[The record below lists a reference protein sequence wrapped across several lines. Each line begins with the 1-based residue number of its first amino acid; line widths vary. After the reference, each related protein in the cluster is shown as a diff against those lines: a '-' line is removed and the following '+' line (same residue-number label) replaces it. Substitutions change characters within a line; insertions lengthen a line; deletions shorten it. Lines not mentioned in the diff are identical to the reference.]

1 MLRAVGTI
9 AFVEWGFL
17 LVLVIRIIAFG
28 LRTLVL
34 YRRKML
40 DDVKLFFHEYWEW
53 KYLRINLMGFAFG
66 LSSVGFF
73 VLMQFL
79 ASGTTDVPLL
89 LSLVHA
95 PVISI
100 GLLVGVVAIVGNAL
114 YRTREQHRNTYD
126 ICDHLDRLRWFR
138 MYKEGISAVQ
148 TLPWLNKGAGL
159 WANLGL
165 SALSSAS
172 DKVVDRI
179 IEKGMK
185 QEIVEFAGALAVEY
199 GIRVALVMGAM
210 FLTRT
215 EG

>member
-1 MLRAVGTI
+1 MQ
-9 AFVEWGFL
+9 WGFL
-17 LVLVIRIIAFG
+17 LVLMIRIVAFG

-40 DDVKLFFHEYWEW
+40 DDVKLFFHEYWDW
-53 KYLRINLMGFAFG
+53 RYLRINLMGFAFG

-73 VLMQFL
+73 VLVSFL
-79 ASGTTDVPLL
+79 ASRTIDVPLL
-89 LSLVHA
+89 VSLRRA
-95 PVISI
+95 PVITV
-100 GLLVGVVAIVGNAL
+100 GLIAGVIAILANVI
-114 YRTREQHRNTYD
+114 YRTREQHRTTYE

-172 DKVVDRI
+172 DKVVDKI
-179 IEKGMK
+179 IERGMK
-185 QEIVEFAGALAVEY
+185 EEIVAFAGALAVEY

-210 FLTRT
+210 FLTDP
-215 EG
+215 